1 MATYRLPVNLVYPNG
16 GGPGVNIWHLRGGTA
31 QPSDIDAMVNS
42 LHTFYNTIAT
52 TGVGGAGILQ
62 NGLQISADT
71 AVDVDTQETHAVTF
85 ASITAPGSATSLP
98 PANQLCVSWRT
109 SVAARRGM
117 GRTFIGPLGANAQEA
132 NGTPAAAAL
141 DVVRG
146 AAEQLVSDSLT
157 DANGAIVVYGY
168 QSQGG
173 PLRVARD
180 ITSSSVRDVFAVL
193 RSRRD

>member
-1 MATYRLPVNLVYPNG
+1 MATYRLPVHLNYPNG
-16 GGPGVNIWHLRGGTA
+16 GGPGVNIWHVRGGTA
-31 QPSDIDAMVNS
+31 QPSDIDAMVDAI
-42 LHTFYNTIAT
+42 HTFYSTIAN

-62 NGLQISADT
+62 NGLQISADVAT
-71 AVDVDTQETHAVTF
+71 DVDTDEIHPVTF

-98 PANQLCVSWRT
+98 PATQICVSWRT
-109 SVAARRGM
+109 SIAARRGM

-146 AAEQLVSDSLT
+146 AAQALVDASLT
-157 DANGAIVVYGY
+157 DANGAVVIYGY
-168 QSQGG
+168 QAAGG
-173 PLRVARD
+173 PARVARD
-180 ITSSSVRDVFAVL
+180 ITAMSVRDIFAVL